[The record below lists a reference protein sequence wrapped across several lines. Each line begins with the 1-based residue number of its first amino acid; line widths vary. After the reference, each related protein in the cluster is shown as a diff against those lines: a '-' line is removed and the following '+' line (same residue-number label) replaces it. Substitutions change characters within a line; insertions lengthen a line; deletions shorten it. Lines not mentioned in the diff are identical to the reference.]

1 MSFENVPVKAKEILF
16 LMIVHL
22 LIIYFQ
28 TRASELL
35 ILQFTMKL

>member
-1 MSFENVPVKAKEILF
+1 MSFENVPVKAKEIF